1 MPVISL
7 IPADN
12 VVKILSLY
20 KMFCPLELIFY
31 CLCHEMFLR
40 LLFLVSGYIYVGIP
54 GLRIPSGR
62 IYIFLVYSDILF
74 LCERVMSCIVYNTIM
89 HATAH

>member
-54 GLRIPSGR
+54 GLRILLDR
-62 IYIFLVYSDILF
+62 ICAFRFVQILRF
-74 LCERVMSCIVYNTIM
+74 WVNV
-89 HATAH
+89 